1 MSRISRQIFTRG
13 WGFRRVSHLWG
24 DLFFVWFINSLYMNP
39 EKKRGRTFNVF
50 VVPFHKGSQHTI

>member
-39 EKKRGRTFNVF
+39 EEKKGKNF
-50 VVPFHKGSQHTI
+50 